1 MTVRLGR
8 KGPVR
13 QEDDSEQL
21 DAVQEEGVR
30 KGESCERV
38 SCQGQGEHCQL
49 CFLLRTEVGL

>member
-13 QEDDSEQL
+13 QDDSEQL

-30 KGESCERV
+30 RKV
-38 SCQGQGEHCQL
+38 
-49 CFLLRTEVGL
+49 

>member
-1 MTVRLGR
+1 M
-8 KGPVR
+8 R

-30 KGESCERV
+30 KGESCEGV

-49 CFLLRTEVGL
+49 CFLLRTEVGP